1 MSSCQICTNDYGG
14 KVVPTI
20 LTCCL
25 ADICF
30 DCGEKD
36 RVAKIS
42 NLTGNRKKIQCML
55 CNKEFHSA
63 NDTPWIV
70 NMPLIRSNGIEV
82 DMSAVR
88 QAQAARQQTHTSTS
102 TSSSQRRSQ
111 STRHQE
117 TDQNDGGEEEED
129 TAVVV
134 SRTARQGQQQLR
146 RSKRRKVNT
155 EVINE
160 DGDDNSNAATFSNEE
175 GSIAYE
181 QNNSD
186 EGSDIDEE
194 ENIELDEN
202 AKQWM
207 KEMSKP
213 NLNVYRIRC
222 YNTESVTDEDPYA
235 RKTAQWCVNNG
246 YTITCLE
253 LAKILPEHQRQ
264 DGEALKERV
273 ISMDNDALRRECQ
286 QAQDYDYNNEG
297 GSYVKSYRQFI
308 EMKKGDIIA
317 LHTTGSYT
325 ITHPQ
330 PALTFGVVQDDDLI
344 VMDKEKA
351 IQEHGFPWNFI
362 NPGKTSTYRIGL
374 MVRKVKWYRQG
385 ELRAVR
391 GLSQVNW
398 LAEFQPIWMG
408 KVGVK
413 TEKYLKQAIK
423 NMSSKKFLNNAHA
436 IDNEWTMS

>member
-1 MSSCQICTNDYGG
+1 VNKSI
-14 KVVPTI
+14 I
-20 LTCCL
+20 RLT
-25 ADICF
+25 
-30 DCGEKD
+30 
-36 RVAKIS
+36 
-42 NLTGNRKKIQCML
+42 
-55 CNKEFHSA
+55 
-63 NDTPWIV
+63 
-70 NMPLIRSNGIEV
+70 GIEV
-82 DMSAVR
+82 DMSGVR
-88 QAQAARQQTHTSTS
+88 QAQAARQQSTTHAKTS
-102 TSSSQRRSQ
+102 TSSIPQRRSQ

-117 TDQNDGGEEEED
+117 TEQNEGGEEEED
-129 TAVVV
+129 TTVVV
-134 SRTARQGQQQLR
+134 NRTTGQGQQLR

-160 DGDDNSNAATFSNEE
+160 DGDDNSNAATVSNEE
-175 GSIAYE
+175 GSIVDD
-181 QNNSD
+181 QKNSD

-194 ENIELDEN
+194 DDIELGEDE
-202 AKQWM
+202 KQWM
-207 KEMSKP
+207 KETSKS

-222 YNTESVTDEDPYA
+222 YNTEAVTDEDPYA
-235 RKTAQWCVNNG
+235 RNTAQWCVNNG

-253 LAKILPEHQRQ
+253 LAKIMPKEQRH
-264 DGEALKERV
+264 DGEAIKRRV
-273 ISMDNDALRRECQ
+273 LSMDIDSLRRECQ

-325 ITHPQ
+325 INHPQ

-344 VMDKEKA
+344 VMSKEEA
-351 IQEHGFPWNFI
+351 IQKHGFPWNFI

-385 ELRAVR
+385 ELHAVR
-391 GLSQVNW
+391 GRHQVNW

-408 KVGVK
+408 KIGVK

-423 NMSSKKFLNNAHA
+423 NMSSKKFLKNTHA
-436 IDNEWTMS
+436 IDNEWTMN